1 MRPIVPI
8 GNIELNEKRGVCVN
22 FVNSYIGAA
31 RTAHFGR
38 GRLQLRAALH
48 LENLAPD
55 CGPQKQPSSS
65 STCLLDEAVFV
76 MEATEHSG
84 LHDAITCRQFVSVSP
99 AGKSASERSGD
110 QHLRLRRNSGN
121 AEDFRKEAS
130 S

>member
-31 RTAHFGR
+31 RAAHFGR
-38 GRLQLRAALH
+38 RRAFKLRVALH

-65 STCLLDEAVFV
+65 STCLT
-76 MEATEHSG
+76 M
-84 LHDAITCRQFVSVSP
+84 R
-99 AGKSASERSGD
+99 
-110 QHLRLRRNSGN
+110 
-121 AEDFRKEAS
+121 
-130 S
+130 